1 MSVSTRTRF
10 EVLKRDGFRCRY
22 CGLTAM
28 ATELHV
34 DHVVPASKGGTDD
47 PVNLVAACSGCNLG
61 KSDKPLDECALPP
74 AETGPQSLEAAREHV
89 DQIRAYLESQKL
101 VEAAREE
108 VREWLCDRWRE
119 LCGNDPPRT
128 VADRFRAIAQEHP
141 LTRITD
147 AIAATQAAAWRL
159 RGDALRE
166 TRYFHACLK
175 NLAEADHARESC
187 AARAAELHAL
197 IREGSESWEDVQIM
211 LRELVEMASQ

>member
-47 PVNLVAACSGCNLG
+47 PVNLVAAC
-61 KSDKPLDECALPP
+61 
-74 AETGPQSLEAAREHV
+74 
-89 DQIRAYLESQKL
+89 
-101 VEAAREE
+101 
-108 VREWLCDRWRE
+108 
-119 LCGNDPPRT
+119 
-128 VADRFRAIAQEHP
+128 
-141 LTRITD
+141 
-147 AIAATQAAAWRL
+147 
-159 RGDALRE
+159 
-166 TRYFHACLK
+166 
-175 NLAEADHARESC
+175 